1 MYNLNAWFGLAAFIL
16 QLDVW
21 IPRAQMKQREVKGS
35 LSLQMLQKLSERSR
49 LRLNEEASINSIS
62 NFTRRRKW

>member
-1 MYNLNAWFGLAAFIL
+1 MDPASTDETERSKRLVELN
-16 QLDVW
+16 
-21 IPRAQMKQREVKGS
+21 
-35 LSLQMLQKLSERSR
+35 MLQELSERSR

>member
-1 MYNLNAWFGLAAFIL
+1 MYNLNAWYGLAAFIL

-35 LSLQMLQKLSERSR
+35 LS
-49 LRLNEEASINSIS
+49 
-62 NFTRRRKW
+62 

>member
-21 IPRAQMKQREVKGS
+21 IPRAQMKQREVD
-35 LSLQMLQKLSERSR
+35 R
-49 LRLNEEASINSIS
+49 LVELTDVAE
-62 NFTRRRKW
+62 T